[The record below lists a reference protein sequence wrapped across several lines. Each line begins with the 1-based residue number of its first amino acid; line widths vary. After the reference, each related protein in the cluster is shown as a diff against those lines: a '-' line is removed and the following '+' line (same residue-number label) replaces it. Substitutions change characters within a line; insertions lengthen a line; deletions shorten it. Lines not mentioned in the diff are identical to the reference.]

1 MPDISREERQYM
13 TENGL
18 EVSPGS
24 LYMVIGLVLLMV
36 AAIIWWVWSV
46 ASA

>member
-1 MPDISREERQYM
+1 MTREERQYM
-13 TENGL
+13 RDNGL